1 MIISRRT
8 SISLTVAWNL
18 TRMSSGFTSFQILRR
33 TPIHNSITSFLQTSV
48 TTTSESLHNVNG
60 IICREIP
67 INIANIGTLKI
78 LEATA
83 ESQDALVEI
92 ACATK
97 EELQN
102 QESSF
107 KVNSGDIYGS
117 VLWPAA
123 SAVSDHLQSIDLDNK
138 SILELGTG
146 TGLCA
151 ISAALS
157 GAKRVLATDYEEI
170 PLDLLQYAI
179 DHLYDSE
186 QRHKLQT
193 IETSLL
199 DICAHDVPLPKAD
212 IVIAADIM
220 YEPKTGEATAVR
232 TLEALKAGSRV
243 IIGCSPGRPGRPYFL
258 KKLKELLPGVDIEF
272 EIVQGRTCSGDRNE
286 LICGKNSISVS
297 DVPKALNVHLLDI
310 SPQDCNF

>member
-8 SISLTVAWNL
+8 SLSLAVAWNL
-18 TRMSSGFTSFQILRR
+18 TRISSGFTSFQILRR
-33 TPIHNSITSFLQTSV
+33 TPLHYSSSFLQTLA
-48 TTTSESLHNVNG
+48 TPTESLHNVNG
-60 IICREIP
+60 IICREVP
-67 INIANIGTLKI
+67 IEIANIGTLKI

-92 ACATK
+92 ACAT
-97 EELQN
+97 EQELQN
-102 QESSF
+102 QISF

-138 SILELGTG
+138 IVLELGTG

-151 ISAALS
+151 LSAALS
-157 GAKRVLATDYEEI
+157 GAKCVLATDYEEI
-170 PLDLLQYAI
+170 PLDLLRYAI
-179 DHLYDSE
+179 DHLYDSDQKE
-186 QRHKLQT
+186 KLQT

-199 DICAHDVPLPKAD
+199 DICQHDVPLPKAD

-286 LICGKNSISVS
+286 LICGKNSTSVS

-310 SPQDCNF
+310 SPQDCNL